1 VGLIKTLVK
10 GASMTAPFKSWTVL
24 PHGELTKIDDNILT
38 VVGEIRMAVGKL
50 PRRMTI
56 VRLADSRLVIFSA
69 VALKEDDM
77 RRVDDFG
84 TPAFL
89 IVPNEIHRMDAK
101 IWKDRYP
108 KMRVLTP
115 ERARS
120 KVQQIVAVD
129 STSGNFG
136 DPNVVF
142 ITVAGTLEHEA
153 ALQVTGTLGT
163 TLVLNDLVGN
173 IRNAT
178 GFSGWFL
185 RMMKFAGDEPH
196 IPSPV
201 RWKLV
206 SSKAQLR
213 EQLLEW
219 AAIPGLKRI
228 LVSHGAI
235 IDQHP
240 SDVLR
245 NLANSLT

>member
-1 VGLIKTLVK
+1 M
-10 GASMTAPFKSWTVL
+10 AAPFKSWTVL
-24 PHGELTKIDDNILT
+24 PHGELTQIDDNILT
-38 VVGEIRMAVGKL
+38 VVGDIRMAVGTL

-56 VRLADSRLVIFSA
+56 VRLPDGNLVIFSA
-69 VALKEDDM
+69 IALRGEEM
-77 RRVDDFG
+77 RRIEEFG

-108 KMRVLTP
+108 NMRVLTP
-115 ERARS
+115 AGARS
-120 KVQQIVAVD
+120 KVEEIVAVD

-136 DPNVVF
+136 NAAVVF
-142 ITVAGTLEHEA
+142 SAVAGTLEHEA
-153 ALQVTGTLGT
+153 ALQITGPHGT

-173 IRNAT
+173 IRDAT

-185 RMMKFAGDEPH
+185 RMMKFAGDKPR
-196 IPSPV
+196 IPTPV

-235 IDQHP
+235 IDEHP

>member
-1 VGLIKTLVK
+1 
-10 GASMTAPFKSWTVL
+10 MTAPFKSWTVL
-24 PHGELTKIDDNILT
+24 PHGDLIAIDDNILT
-38 VVGEIRMAVGKL
+38 VVGEISMAVGAL

-56 VRLADSRLVIFSA
+56 VRLVDSRLVIFSA
-69 VALKEDDM
+69 IALREEDM
-77 RRVDDFG
+77 RRVEEFG

-101 IWKDRYP
+101 TWKDRYP
-108 KMRVLTP
+108 NMRVTTP
-115 ERARS
+115 EGARS
-120 KVQQIVAVD
+120 KVEEIVAVD

-136 DPNVVF
+136 DVSVVF
-142 ITVAGTLEHEA
+142 STVAGTLEREA
-153 ALQVTGTLGT
+153 ALQITSTLGT

-219 AAIPGLKRI
+219 AAIPDLKRI

-235 IDQHP
+235 IEDSP
-240 SDVLR
+240 STVLR
-245 NLANSLT
+245 NLADSLA

>member
-1 VGLIKTLVK
+1 M
-10 GASMTAPFKSWTVL
+10 AAPFKSWTVL
-24 PHGELTKIDDNILT
+24 PHGELTEIDDHILT
-38 VVGEIRMAVGKL
+38 VVGDIRMAVGTL

-56 VRLADSRLVIFSA
+56 VRLSDGNLVIFSA
-69 VALKEDDM
+69 IALREEEM
-77 RRVDDFG
+77 RRVEDFG

-89 IVPNEIHRMDAK
+89 LVPNEIHRMDAK

-108 KMRVLTP
+108 NMRVLAP
-115 ERARS
+115 EGARS
-120 KVQQIVAVD
+120 KVEEIVAVD
-129 STSGNFG
+129 STTGNFG
-136 DPNVVF
+136 DANVVF
-142 ITVAGTLEHEA
+142 GAVPGTLEHEA
-153 ALQVTGTLGT
+153 ALQISGPHGT
-163 TLVLNDLVGN
+163 TLVLNDLIGN
-173 IRNAT
+173 IRDAT
-178 GFSGWFL
+178 GLSGWFL

-235 IDQHP
+235 IDGKP
-240 SDVLR
+240 GDVLR
-245 NLANSLT
+245 DLANSLT

>member
-1 VGLIKTLVK
+1 
-10 GASMTAPFKSWTVL
+10 
-24 PHGELTKIDDNILT
+24 
-38 VVGEIRMAVGKL
+38 
-50 PRRMTI
+50 MTI
-56 VRLADSRLVIFSA
+56 VRLADGNLVIFSA
-69 VALKEDDM
+69 IALREEDM
-77 RRVDDFG
+77 RHVEEFG

-108 KMRVLTP
+108 NMRVLTP
-115 ERARS
+115 AGARA
-120 KVQQIVAVD
+120 KVAEIVAVD
-129 STSGNFG
+129 STAADFR
-136 DPNVVF
+136 DANVIF
-142 ITVAGTLEHEA
+142 SAVAGTLEHEA
-153 ALQVTGTLGT
+153 ALQISGPHGT

-173 IRNAT
+173 IRDAT

-206 SSKAQLR
+206 RSKAQLR
-213 EQLLEW
+213 EQLVEW
-219 AAIPGLKRI
+219 AAIPGLKQI

-240 SDVLR
+240 SDVLH